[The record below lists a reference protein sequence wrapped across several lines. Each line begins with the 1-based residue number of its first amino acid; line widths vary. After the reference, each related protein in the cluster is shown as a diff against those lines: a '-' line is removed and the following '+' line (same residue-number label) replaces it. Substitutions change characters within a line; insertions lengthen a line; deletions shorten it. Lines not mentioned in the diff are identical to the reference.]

1 MGSGPT
7 HTEPISQHEVSSPT
21 GTVHGA
27 EADYPCIALSL
38 GPELRDVVQSSPLA
52 LTKNT
57 MYLLAALHYGLLQLV
72 IAGPGLSPS
81 SSSDSS
87 LCDSADKDTPTLL
100 YALHIMWSHSCF
112 LLWVR
117 PGDFSRFSTI
127 PEVMNSFVDLSQLKT
142 EEDEKRAL
150 ILIVY
155 LTHKAAGPIK
165 TERMTSDLDKG
176 TLNPAGLISFVLT
189 GQGES

>member
-1 MGSGPT
+1 M
-7 HTEPISQHEVSSPT
+7 V
-21 GTVHGA
+21 
-27 EADYPCIALSL
+27 
-38 GPELRDVVQSSPLA
+38 
-52 LTKNT
+52 
-57 MYLLAALHYGLLQLV
+57 
-72 IAGPGLSPS
+72 
-81 SSSDSS
+81 
-87 LCDSADKDTPTLL
+87 LCQ
-100 YALHIMWSHSCF
+100 
-112 LLWVR
+112 
-117 PGDFSRFSTI
+117 RFSTI